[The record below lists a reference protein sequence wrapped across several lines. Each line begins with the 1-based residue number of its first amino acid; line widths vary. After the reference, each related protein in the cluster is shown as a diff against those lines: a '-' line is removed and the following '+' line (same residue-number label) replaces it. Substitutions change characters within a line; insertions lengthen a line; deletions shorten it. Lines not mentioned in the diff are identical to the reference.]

1 MTSTN
6 VTRHFRDPSN
16 AEIADIEQANLLVD
30 MGWRGATTWDD
41 LLKSSRVL
49 IISEAGAGK
58 TYECR
63 VRCCQS
69 YANPSLHDGDR
80 SLMFSAQAAI

>member
-63 VRCCQS
+63 VQ
-69 YANPSLHDGDR
+69 R
-80 SLMFSAQAAI
+80 SCKTKTAVGAGRW

>member
-6 VTRHFRDPSN
+6 VTRHFRDLSN
-16 AEIADIEQANLLVD
+16 AEIADLEQANLLID
-30 MGWRGATTWDD
+30 MGWSGATTWDD

-63 VRCCQS
+63 VKRSCQTKT
-69 YANPSLHDGDR
+69 AVGAGR
-80 SLMFSAQAAI
+80 W